1 MEISILPVWLM
12 KYFSED
18 CLRRNDINILLS
30 NILIICVIVL
40 FRNSLIGI
48 LNIIPH
54 FCLFDKVFH
63 IHCPV
68 CGTTRALCE
77 VAKGNVGQALELNYT
92 SLLVAAFILFQIP
105 LRIFSLLHKRS
116 VRQVNAISKY
126 SGYVLL
132 IIIVLNWFADLGLY

>member
-1 MEISILPVWLM
+1 MEISILPQWLM
-12 KYFSED
+12 NYFTDD
-18 CLRRNDINILLS
+18 CLRRNNINILFS
-30 NILIICVIVL
+30 NILIVSVIVL
-40 FRNSLIGI
+40 FRNSLIDV
-48 LNIIPH
+48 LNVIPH
-54 FCLFDKVFH
+54 FCLFDKIFKLP
-63 IHCPV
+63 CPV

-132 IIIVLNWFADLGLY
+132 IIIVLNWFADLG